1 MRSLCLLASRVGV
14 RRTVLCATL
23 LWFLAS
29 SGKTHGE
36 NPENPAA
43 EATSPSEV
51 VIENDAVRIDLEPV
65 QSAPWRAAID
75 AATKSRMLPAGGQ
88 LSLLRIVL
96 EAQPADVPAEPAK
109 IEAEPLQVNGIPLFI
124 PAGDPGRLAKSFP
137 QDRSHPAEKPP
148 VIQLS
153 SVKLL
158 GLGDVNSGG
167 GGMYR
172 ELQSG
177 DFVIVEHINNSRR
190 RDNRDCMHIGSTT
203 HQQGELWVP
212 VPPRGQ
218 LGIVGDVVLKQ
229 TPPTDMGRIVVEVVD
244 RSKNGVRVQNLQ
256 VGSAAVGGP
265 YGARYPFV
273 ANGISGTPLVSPG
286 SYKILLPDFDMQKS
300 RWDVAVEPG
309 QVTYLRFIADSQQSV
324 RLEEQKHLA
333 FADAAR
339 PE

>member
-1 MRSLCLLASRVGV
+1 MRFTCLRANRFGA
-14 RRTVLCATL
+14 RRAVLCATFL
-23 LWFLAS
+23 LLAPAVES
-29 SGKTHGE
+29 RGE
-36 NPENPAA
+36 DAEKPAA
-43 EATSPSEV
+43 EISSPAEV
-51 VIENDAVRIDLEPV
+51 VVENDAVRIDLEPV
-65 QSAPWRAAID
+65 LSAPWRAAID
-75 AATKSRMLPAGGQ
+75 AATKSRMLPSGGQ
-88 LSLLRIVL
+88 LSLLRVVL
-96 EAQPADVPAEPAK
+96 EAQPTDAPVEPAK
-109 IEAEPLQVNGIPLFI
+109 SEAEPLQVNGIPLFI

-137 QDRSHPAEKPP
+137 QDRSRPAEKPP

-190 RDNRDCMHIGSTT
+190 RDNRDCMRIGSTS

-218 LGIVGDVVLKQ
+218 LGIVGDIVLKR
-229 TPPTDMGRIVVEVVD
+229 TPPTELGRIVVEVID
-244 RSKNGVRVQNLQ
+244 RSKTGVKVQNLQ
-256 VGSAAVGGP
+256 VGNVVVGGS
-265 YGARYPFV
+265 YGSRYPFV

-286 SYKILLPDFDMQKS
+286 PYKILLPDFDMEKS
-300 RWDVAVEPG
+300 RWDVTVEPG
-309 QVTYLRFIADSQQSV
+309 QVTYLRFVADSQQNV
-324 RLEEQKHLA
+324 RLEEQKPIA